1 MKLRLLMIF
10 IAVVVI
16 SIWFGPNKML
26 GHSDEGLPFYDANR
40 TANNYSS
47 FFYDTGLGLSGAF
60 NIPRLPLFLLV
71 AQLQNLGISPTDSQ
85 KIIYFF
91 LIVIPLITIPKLVEE
106 LFEHQ
111 SKNVGFIA
119 SIFYLFNLYTYSQVW
134 TRFVMSLT
142 FLWSYLPLFLF
153 LWIRLTKTHKLKY
166 LIFLVITS
174 FFYSTT
180 FVIISPLLTCWIC
193 AMVYL
198 VVHLLKNTKK
208 TNNLLF
214 TFFAVLVWLISNFW
228 WMYPMWQ
235 LRSSSYGSSIDPS
248 ANYLS
253 LSQVS
258 KYFPNIQVLT
268 LRQSFMLG
276 PKRPNYE
283 FYAQKEVWR
292 ISWLILIVALIGIIS
307 SRSNIGKTYFLTL
320 FVLGWFISKGTNPP
334 FGEQFFS
341 FLFSK
346 FSLSQV
352 FRNSYEK
359 FGTVL
364 VLAYSVF
371 FGIGL
376 SSISKKIGRWSI
388 VIVLLL
394 TCGYLTYPLWT
405 NETLNKLA
413 GVEIPKYYIDA
424 NLYIRQKNQPQER
437 IFQLPFLRGQVVSYT
452 WNYTGEE
459 PTEFLF
465 DNASV
470 TKTLTNK
477 TLDEFFLKLGEPK
490 YFRNN
495 PNFVNLLGVM
505 NIGQIVLH
513 DDVIISPLHQE
524 NTNETR
530 QYINK
535 WNDVNDG
542 VKFGNLEVYILNPRV
557 VPGRIYL
564 ADKLIPAA
572 NIDEVFE
579 KITSDTFNPRE
590 DVVLMSSQNQNMNI
604 IPTTYSIPDY
614 KITTSGR
621 NYYQIEI
628 KNADNP
634 FILVL
639 ANNSDK
645 FWNARINNQLLSERI
660 TVNGYANG
668 WIVDK
673 KGSYLIDISYKVLPW
688 N

>member
-71 AQLQNLGISPTDSQ
+71 AQLQKVGMSPGDSQ
-85 KIIYFF
+85 KLIYFF
-91 LIVIPLITIPKLVEE
+91 LIVIPLITTPLLVEE
-106 LFEHQ
+106 LFEPQ
-111 SKNVGFIA
+111 SKNIGFIA

-142 FLWSYLPLFLF
+142 FLWSYLPLFLL
-153 LWIRLTKTHKLKY
+153 LWIKLTKTHDRKY

-174 FFYSTT
+174 FFYSST

-198 VVHLLKNTKK
+198 VIHLLKNNKK
-208 TNNLLF
+208 INNLLF
-214 TFFAVLVWLISNFW
+214 TFFVVSVWLISNLW
-228 WMYPMWQ
+228 WMYPIWQ

-276 PKRPNYE
+276 PQRPNYE
-283 FYAQKEVWR
+283 FYAQKKVWY
-292 ISWLILIVALIGIIS
+292 ISLLILAVALIGILTSHS
-307 SRSNIGKTYFLTL
+307 SVGKIYFLTL
-320 FVLGWFISKGTNPP
+320 FALGWFISKGTNPP
-334 FGEQFFS
+334 LGEQFFS
-341 FLFSK
+341 LLFSK

-364 VLAYSVF
+364 VLAYSIF

-376 SSISKKIGRWSI
+376 SSISKKLGRWSI
-388 VIVLLL
+388 MVVLLL
-394 TCGYLTYPLWT
+394 TCGYLMYPLWT
-405 NETLNKLA
+405 SETLNKLA
-413 GVEIPKYYIDA
+413 GVEVPKYYADA
-424 NLYIRQKNQPQER
+424 NLYIRQKNRPLER
-437 IFQLPFLRGQVVSYT
+437 IFQLPFLRGQVLSYA

-505 NIGQIVLH
+505 NIGHIVLH
-513 DDVIISPLHQE
+513 DDVIISSLHQE
-524 NTNETR
+524 NASDTR
-530 QYINK
+530 QYVNK
-535 WNDVNDG
+535 WNNISNG
-542 VKFGNLEVYILNPRV
+542 VKFGNLEVYELSPQV
-557 VPGRIYL
+557 VPGRIYP
-564 ADKLIPAA
+564 ADKLIPADDLDDA
-572 NIDEVFE
+572 FE
-579 KITSDTFNPRE
+579 KITSDTFNPQT
-590 DVVLMSSQNQNMNI
+590 DAILISSQNNNLND
-604 IPTTYSIPDY
+604 IPSTFSIPSY
-614 KITTSGR
+614 KIITSER
-621 NYYQIEI
+621 AHHKFEAQNVQ
-628 KNADNP
+628 NP
-634 FILVL
+634 FILIL
-639 ANNSDK
+639 ANNFDE
-645 FWNARINNQLLSERI
+645 FWNAKINNQLLTKHI
-660 TVNGYANG
+660 LVNGYANG
-668 WIVDK
+668 WIVEK